1 MIMQLKNAVTLIMV
15 SCWAM
20 LTACALEGTYIN
32 TYALVTATLVSTM
45 VWVMVNKG

>member
-20 LTACALEGTYIN
+20 LTVCAMTETYVN
-32 TYALVTATLVSTM
+32 TYALVAATLVSTM
-45 VWVMVNKG
+45 AWVMVDKG

>member
-20 LTACALEGTYIN
+20 LTACALTGTYVN
-32 TYALVTATLVSTM
+32 TYALVTVTLVSTM
-45 VWVMVNKG
+45 AWVVVDKG

>member
-1 MIMQLKNAVTLIMV
+1 MVMQLKNAVTLIMV

-20 LTACALEGTYIN
+20 LTACALTGTYN

-45 VWVMVNKG
+45 AWVMVDKG